1 MLDLHRF
8 NPINLLIYGGTKM
21 VYNKVMREASQ
32 PSNTIQIP
40 ESQIY
45 VLMKRSF
52 THGKIIKSLK
62 RKN

>member
-32 PSNTIQIP
+32 PSNTILIP
-40 ESQIY
+40 ESQVPPYIRA
-45 VLMKRSF
+45 MINKNMNRSN
-52 THGKIIKSLK
+52 K
-62 RKN
+62 

>member
-32 PSNTIQIP
+32 PSNTMQIP
-40 ESQIY
+40 ENQVPMYIR
-45 VLMKRSF
+45 LMAKMNS
-52 THGKIIKSLK
+52 INKSNK
-62 RKN
+62 